1 MNDLVNHPAH
11 YESGY
16 TAEIE
21 CIDIA
26 QHLTFCRGNAFKYVW
41 RCGKKGDSLKA
52 IEDLKK
58 ALWYIQYER
67 CHISGAS
74 SGISIALNV
83 LNLIKPEDDSMP
95 IFEKMRL
102 RALLAIVQSDGADTA
117 VVNMIRALEK
127 KESDGKA

>member
-21 CIDIA
+21 CIDVA

-67 CHISGAS
+67 CHIFGAS

-83 LNLIKPEDDSMP
+83 LNLIKPEEGMP
-95 IFEKMRL
+95 MFEKMRL
-102 RALLAIVQSDGADTA
+102 RALLAIVHSDGADTA
-117 VVNMIRALEK
+117 VTKMIAVLEG

>member
-1 MNDLVNHPAH
+1 MNDLINHPAH

-21 CIDIA
+21 CIDVA
-26 QHLTFCRGNAFKYVW
+26 KHLTFCRGNAFKYVW

-74 SGISIALNV
+74 SGFSIALNV
-83 LNLIKPEDDSMP
+83 LNLIKLEEDMP
-95 IFEKMRL
+95 MFEKMRL
-102 RALLAIVQSDGADTA
+102 RTLLAIVHSDGADTA
-117 VVNMIRALEK
+117 VTKMIAALEG
-127 KESDGKA
+127 KESYGKA

>member
-21 CIDIA
+21 CIDVA

-67 CHISGAS
+67 GHISGAS
-74 SGISIALNV
+74 SGLSIALNV
-83 LNLIKPEDDSMP
+83 LNLIKLEEGIPV
-95 IFEKMRL
+95 FEKMRL
-102 RALLAIVQSDGADTA
+102 RALLAIVHNDGADTA
-117 VVNMIRALEK
+117 VTKMIAALEG
-127 KESDGKA
+127 KEYDGKA

>member
-67 CHISGAS
+67 CHMSEAS
-74 SGISIALNV
+74 SGFSIALNV
-83 LNLIKPEDDSMP
+83 LNLIKPEEDIP
-95 IFEKMRL
+95 VFEKMRL
-102 RALLAIVQSDGADTA
+102 RALLAIVHSDGADTA
-117 VVNMIRALEK
+117 VTKMIAVLEG